1 MNEAKN
7 AGLPP
12 TGMSGRFDMRAP
24 DEVSAMLA
32 LKSCGWGTKR
42 IAAELGCSRN
52 TVKRWIAEGGWREMA
67 PVSRRKSLDGL
78 EDWVAGRF
86 RQHAG
91 NADVVRQELAAE
103 KDVVVSLRTV
113 ERAVAHLRQAL
124 RAEAVAARCLTF
136 DRQVAEFQ
144 ICIAVLDGY
153 TALGNPVTKVAGQVC
168 PGTEAVRPS
177 AELCNTAPAE

>member
-52 TVKRWIAEGGWREMA
+52 TVKRWIAEGVWREMA
-67 PVSRRKSLDGL
+67 LVSRRKSLDGL

-91 NADVVRQELAAE
+91 QR
-103 KDVVVSLRTV
+103 RC
-113 ERAVAHLRQAL
+113 RAPGARRGEGCRGEPAHGGAGGGASATGVASGSGGGAMPHL
-124 RAEAVAARCLTF
+124 
-136 DRQVAEFQ
+136 
-144 ICIAVLDGY
+144 
-153 TALGNPVTKVAGQVC
+153 
-168 PGTEAVRPS
+168 
-177 AELCNTAPAE
+177 